1 MAEYQFVLEST
12 TLYYKVLRLVII
24 SATTATTAS
33 TATAT
38 TTTITTTT
46 TTEYYLYLQ
55 LILVNESYSSG
66 IVKPFK
72 RLNNKSW

>member
-12 TLYYKVLRLVII
+12 ALYYKVLRLVII

-46 TTEYYLYLQ
+46 TTECYL
-55 LILVNESYSSG
+55 
-66 IVKPFK
+66 
-72 RLNNKSW
+72 